1 MYRSVYSVQADD
13 CAARALEASCAVDRE
28 ILLATEKFLRQF
40 AQADERI
47 QQVRNRNPA
56 VFAGRPTPK
65 PVRSGENEKAA

>member
-13 CAARALEASCAVDRE
+13 CAARALEASCDVDRE

-47 QQVRNRNPA
+47 QQVRSRNPA
-56 VFAGRPTPK
+56 LFAGRPLPRPANSDDK
-65 PVRSGENEKAA
+65 EKAA